1 MHRIHIP
8 VMGTGFSIDTPI
20 RVAPFG
26 ISSVMSIMDD
36 TLVEK
41 VREHYCNKFNLDF
54 LPITRWSED
63 SRAKRITAYI
73 NTVRKIVQIKFE
85 EIKSLPS
92 IIEKNFKD
100 RFIKAYKIQEKQKR
114 SELLS
119 EIRTEI
125 SDQYTSETLSS
136 VIVSDAT
143 QGIEKDKVRGK
154 L

>member
-54 LPITRWSED
+54 LPITRWSDD

-85 EIKSLPS
+85 EIKSLPYFS
-92 IIEKNFKD
+92 SNDKEKY
-100 RFIKAYKIQEKQKR
+100 FIMLPNDSPLKA
-114 SELLS
+114 
-119 EIRTEI
+119 T
-125 SDQYTSETLSS
+125 
-136 VIVSDAT
+136 
-143 QGIEKDKVRGK
+143 
-154 L
+154 